1 MRPERGVKRA
11 NAREGVA
18 TSFEHAEI
26 LAELDRVTEC
36 PSFAASARIKK
47 LLCFLVEETLAGRE
61 GGLKGDPIARRFF
74 GRSDDFDAVADP
86 IVRVEISKLRRALAR
101 CYEGQHGDLIRI
113 ELPVGTYVPR
123 FVTGSRAYAGWSE
136 PRSGPRPLRRTWTV
150 GGPLVVVRPF
160 TSPGGGA
167 MAAALAQQI
176 PEQIAARVARIA
188 YVGTVP
194 PSAADRVEH
203 GYVVEG
209 SVRRLSGAVRVMAT
223 MRDPGGRL
231 VWGETRDQAVDEGSM
246 CAVGDDLSS
255 ILFVQL
261 FDFMTG
267 VLNRTE
273 ALMLGAAGRAPD
285 TVYEAMLA
293 LRQWFTLFERAD
305 YAEGRVAAESI
316 LASQPDSAPL
326 LGLLAIL
333 HVFAGWTRC
342 GDARSRAA
350 AVGCARRSVAVDPLV
365 LAPHAAMAFVHMDE
379 GDAVRMR
386 ASAERAEAT
395 GSMPA
400 IAGFLLTIA
409 GEHER
414 GVAILRQQIEVQRF
428 VPGWYYHALFLD
440 AYRRGDYHAA
450 LDEAQ
455 RIATPNLAWDPI
467 DRAAALG
474 MLGRVAEARA
484 AARDLREVVP
494 ALADDVRGYVARLV
508 PDAALAEALAEGLSV
523 AGLKAR

>member
-1 MRPERGVKRA
+1 MKRA
-11 NAREGVA
+11 KAGEQLAV
-18 TSFEHAEI
+18 SFDHAEI
-26 LAELDRVTEC
+26 LAELSRVTAC
-36 PSFAASARIKK
+36 PAFTASTRIKK
-47 LLCFLVEETLAGRE
+47 LLCFLVEETLAGR
-61 GGLKGDPIARRFF
+61 GADLKGDQIARRFF
-74 GRSDDFDAVADP
+74 GRDDDFDPVADP
-86 IVRVEISKLRRALAR
+86 IVRVEVSKLRRALAR
-101 CYEGQHGDLIRI
+101 CYERRPGDPVRI

-123 FVTGSRAYAGWSE
+123 FVAGSRALPSE
-136 PRSGPRPLRRTWTV
+136 PPSGQRPLRRTWTL
-150 GGPLVVVRPF
+150 GGPLVAVRPF

-167 MAAALAQQI
+167 IAAALAQQI
-176 PEQIAARVARIA
+176 PEQIAARVARIP
-188 YVGTVP
+188 YVHTVP
-194 PSAADRVEH
+194 PSAAADVQH

-209 SVRRLSGAVRVMAT
+209 SVHCLSGTVRVMAT
-223 MRDPGGRL
+223 MRDPSGRL
-231 VWGETRDQAVDEGSM
+231 VWGDTRDHAVDEGSTY
-246 CAVGDDLSS
+246 AVGDEASS

-273 ALMLGAAGRAPD
+273 ALALSAAGRPPD

-305 YAEGRVAAESI
+305 YVESRAAAESI

-326 LGLLAIL
+326 LGLLAVL

-342 GDARSRAA
+342 GDARSREAA
-350 AVGCARRSVAVDPLV
+350 IDCARRSLAMDPLV
-365 LAPHAAMAFVHMDE
+365 LAPHTAMAFVQMDE

-386 ASAERAEAT
+386 GSAERAEAT

-400 IAGFLLTIA
+400 IAGFLLAIA

-414 GVAILRQQIEVQRF
+414 GIAMLRQQIEVQRF

-440 AYRRGDYHAA
+440 AYRRGDYRAA

-455 RIATPNLAWDPI
+455 RVATPKLGWDPL

-474 MLGRVAEARA
+474 MLGRVDEARA
-484 AARDLREVVP
+484 AAQELRKILP
-494 ALADDVRGYVARLV
+494 AFADDVRGHLVRLV
-508 PDAALAEALAEGLSV
+508 PEWALVDALAEGLSV